1 MTRPVVAVTGATG
14 FIGRRLVQLLADSGY
29 AVRAFARKPQAQAGP
44 KSGAVDWITGTLE
57 DRNALDALAE
67 GAEAIVHCAGAI
79 KAYSRDA
86 FLEVNAGGTR
96 RLAEAA
102 ASRANPPRLIHLSS
116 IAAREPLLS
125 SYAASKRAGEV
136 ALKPFAEKLRPVILR
151 PPAVYGPGDG
161 ETLRIFSMAER
172 GLFPVPWG
180 RAGRI
185 SMVHVDDVGRA
196 VLAALKMAPPAG
208 IVIHEF
214 DDASGGYTL
223 AEIAQAAGRAL
234 GTSPRLVPVPV
245 PALYGIGVLGSIVA
259 RVTGRPTLINWGKVS
274 EILHP
279 DWVAAGPP
287 IAGYNP
293 GWDINKG
300 FENAVN
306 WYRSRG
312 MLKSNG

>member
-1 MTRPVVAVTGATG
+1 MLFR
-14 FIGRRLVQLLADSGY
+14 S
-29 AVRAFARKPQAQAGP
+29 
-44 KSGAVDWITGTLE
+44 
-57 DRNALDALAE
+57 N
-67 GAEAIVHCAGAI
+67 
-79 KAYSRDA
+79 A
-86 FLEVNAGGTR
+86 FLEVNGGGTR
-96 RLAEAA
+96 RLAEAM
-102 ASRANPPRLIHLSS
+102 ASRSHPPRLIHLSS

-136 ALKPFAEKLRPVILR
+136 ALKPFVAILKPVILR

-172 GLFPVPWG
+172 GFFPVPWG
-180 RAGRI
+180 RTQRI
-185 SMVHVDDVGRA
+185 SMVHIDDVGRA
-196 VLAALKMAPPAG
+196 VLAALQLAPPSG

-234 GTSPRLVPVPV
+234 GTKPRLVPVPV
-245 PALYGIGVLGSIVA
+245 PALYGVGVLGSIVA
-259 RVTGRPTLINWGKVS
+259 RLTGRPTLINWGKVS

-279 DWVAAGPP
+279 DWVASGPP
-287 IAGYNP
+287 IAGYIP
-293 GWDINKG
+293 GWDIDKG